1 MPVVI
6 GGATA
11 ALCGALICG
20 ALICAALI
28 SALISSAAAAPA
40 WGDPSARAAVLG
52 GTPAE
57 GAAFAS
63 LAFVLDLKGTL
74 ADQCTGTVVAPNLV
88 LTAAHCAENVLTGI
102 VDQPGEFQVV
112 TGVSEWQSPARQLSA
127 VTRVIINPSYVRR
140 TDDGD
145 AALLVLA
152 TPTSA
157 PALGLATPA
166 DAHWIRAGTPA
177 TIAGWGKTRHS
188 QRTTTKRLMQAP
200 TGVQTS
206 KWCARHAQL
215 FDPASEICTIDPPHY
230 LTGGCE
236 GDSGGPLLAVDP
248 ATGALVEIGVT
259 IRAEYTCATRFP
271 TVFTRVSKIYPWV
284 HRWILKSQP
293 PATPGSGETT
303 TTTTTTS
310 STAAPL
316 TP

>member
-6 GGATA
+6 GAATA
-11 ALCGALICG
+11 ALCGALV
-20 ALICAALI
+20 CAALI
-28 SALISSAAAAPA
+28 GAALISSAAAASGARSGAGTSGGAAGSASRDNSPA
-40 WGDPSARAAVLG
+40 HAAVLG

-63 LAFVLDLKGTL
+63 LAFILDVKGTL

-88 LTAAHCAENVLTGI
+88 LTAAHCAENVLTGV

-112 TGVSEWQSPARQLSA
+112 TGVSEWQSPARQVSA
-127 VTRVIINPSYVRR
+127 VTRVIINPSYARR

-157 PALGLATPA
+157 PAIGLATPA

-177 TIAGWGKTRHS
+177 TIAGWGKTHYS

-206 KWCARHAQL
+206 KWCVRHSQL
-215 FDPASEICTIDPPHY
+215 FDPASEICTIDPP
-230 LTGGCE
+230 
-236 GDSGGPLLAVDP
+236 
-248 ATGALVEIGVT
+248 
-259 IRAEYTCATRFP
+259 
-271 TVFTRVSKIYPWV
+271 
-284 HRWILKSQP
+284 
-293 PATPGSGETT
+293 TT
-303 TTTTTTS
+303 APEAAKG
-310 STAAPL
+310 TAAGRCWPL
-316 TP
+316 IRRPARSLRSA